1 MRQINKTIMDINLFR
16 GIETALLLVLFIGLV
31 IWVYSKKR
39 KSSFDE
45 AAQMPLNEEDD
56 GVDHSMKGSRHNNT
70 QGEKNE

>member
-1 MRQINKTIMDINLFR
+1 MR

-45 AAQMPLNEEDD
+45 AANLPFIDD
-56 GVDHSMKGSRHNNT
+56 DDHLEPNKNHVANNT
-70 QGEKNE
+70 QGDNND